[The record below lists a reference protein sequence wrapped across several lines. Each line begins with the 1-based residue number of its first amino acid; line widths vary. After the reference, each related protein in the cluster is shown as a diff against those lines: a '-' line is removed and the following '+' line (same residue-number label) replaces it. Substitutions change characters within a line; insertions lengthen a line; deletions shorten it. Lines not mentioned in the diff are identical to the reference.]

1 MPLRHERERERE
13 RLGCFAGDGPGGPMP
28 LCCHKPWAQVSVR
41 ALCCACVCV
50 TLCVYV
56 CVHVCVVCLHC
67 TESSLGCRCDCCSD
81 ERQMM
86 QIEMG
91 LVVDRSVERSSQP
104 PSMLAN
110 VCWILSPCQ
119 AWCSAL
125 AELISEILQQPLK
138 WYSDSPQHYLNGDW
152 NFERFNNLPE
162 VTQLPA

>member
-1 MPLRHERERERE
+1 MQR
-13 RLGCFAGDGPGGPMP
+13 AGGYSGSLEKSGRP
-28 LCCHKPWAQVSVR
+28 LCTRLRNWDFILGRC
-41 ALCCACVCV
+41 CVCV

-138 WYSDSPQHYLNGDW
+138 WYRDSPQHYLNGDW

>member
-1 MPLRHERERERE
+1 MQR
-13 RLGCFAGDGPGGPMP
+13 AGGYSGSLEKSGRP
-28 LCCHKPWAQVSVR
+28 LCARLRNWDFILGRC
-41 ALCCACVCV
+41 CVCV

-86 QIEMG
+86 QMEMG
-91 LVVDRSVERSSQP
+91 LVVDRPVERSSQP

-110 VCWILSPCQ
+110 VYWILSPRQ

-125 AELISEILQQPLK
+125 AELISEILQQALK

-152 NFERFNNLPE
+152 NFERFNNLRE
-162 VTQLPA
+162 VTQLRA